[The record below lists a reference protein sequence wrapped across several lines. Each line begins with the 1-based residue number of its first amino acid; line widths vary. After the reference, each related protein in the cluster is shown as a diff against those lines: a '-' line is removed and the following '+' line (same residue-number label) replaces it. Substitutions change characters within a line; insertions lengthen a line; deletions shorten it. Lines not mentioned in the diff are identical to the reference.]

1 MKALICTLN
10 SKYIHSTLAPWCLF
24 TACKTYCKKAN
35 ELSVFEGTINENQDA
50 LAERLIAENA
60 DIYTFSCY
68 IWNIKKVLI
77 LCEKIKKSKPNAYI
91 ILGGPEVAYCQK
103 DILQKHSFV
112 DFVLSGEGEIVLPP
126 LIDCLCEKSSPE
138 ELNGISHRKGTDFII
153 KNEAIG
159 EVFDYPSP
167 YCEDYLASLKGRI
180 AYIESS
186 RGCPFSCAYCLS
198 GRCGRVKFR
207 SLEQTKKEILVL
219 ASSGTKTVKFID
231 RTFNCNNDRAVEILS
246 FIRENRGKTIPEN
259 VCFHF
264 EISADIL
271 KESFVNEVAKAEKGH
286 LQFEIGIQSLNAET
300 LSAIGRKS
308 DKEKLFNNIKSLID
322 LGNCHIHTDLIAGL
336 PHETYE
342 SFVEGFNE
350 CFTLGANM
358 LQLGFLKLLH
368 GSALRQNEDT
378 FPCRYSAE
386 APYEVIST
394 PTLSEEKLNNL
405 RTAEKEVDRLHNSGR
420 FPETLSYALDSG
432 KLMPFDLFYH
442 IGKSIE
448 EESLPLDRYTDRLF
462 EVLSSVEGIDK
473 DILRDCLVYDRLSFN
488 NSGIIPKN
496 LYRQDERL
504 RKVKHTLSLEFPLS
518 KGTNRSVAILYTK
531 KKVIFSDYLTKDIIT
546 GRYDIKELPFDF
558 FGETFFD
565 FHIDK

>member
-1 MKALICTLN
+1 MKTLICTLN

-24 TACKTYCKKAN
+24 TACRTYCKN
-35 ELSVFEGTINENQDA
+35 GIDLSVYEGTINENQDA

-68 IWNIKKVLI
+68 IWNIKKVLA
-77 LCEKIKKSKPNAYI
+77 LCEKIKTAKPDAYI

-103 DILQKHSFV
+103 NILKKHSFV
-112 DFVLSGEGEIVLPP
+112 DFVLSGEGEVVLPS
-126 LIDCLCEKSSPE
+126 LLDCLYEKSSPE
-138 ELNGISHRKGTDFII
+138 DIDGVSYRNNTDFTI

-167 YCEDYLASLKGRI
+167 YCEEYLTSLKGRI

-198 GRCGRVKFR
+198 GRCGKVKFR
-207 SLEQTKKEILVL
+207 SLEETKKEILIL
-219 ASSGTKTVKFID
+219 ASSGAKTVKFID
-231 RTFNCNNDRAVEILS
+231 RTFNCNNDRAIEILS
-246 FIRENRGKTIPEN
+246 FIRENRGKAIDGN

-271 KESFVNEVAKAEKGH
+271 KESFINEVAKAEKGA
-286 LQFEIGIQSLNAET
+286 LQFEIGIQSLNSET

-308 DKEKLFNNIKSLID
+308 DKKKLFSNIKSLVD

-336 PHETYE
+336 PNETYE

-350 CFTLGANM
+350 CFTLKANM

-394 PTLSEEKLNNL
+394 PTLSEEELDKL

-420 FPETLSYALDSG
+420 FPKTLSYVLDSG
-432 KLMPFDLFYH
+432 RLMPFDLFYY
-442 IGKSIE
+442 IGKSIK

-462 EVLSSVEGIDK
+462 EVLSSVEGIDN
-473 DILRDCLVYDRLSFN
+473 DILRDSLVYDRLSFN
-488 NSGIIPKN
+488 NSGIIPKS
-496 LYRQDERL
+496 LYRQDEKL

-518 KGTNRSVAILYTK
+518 KGTNRSVAILYTE
-531 KKVIFSDYLTKDIIT
+531 KKVIFSDYLIKDVIT